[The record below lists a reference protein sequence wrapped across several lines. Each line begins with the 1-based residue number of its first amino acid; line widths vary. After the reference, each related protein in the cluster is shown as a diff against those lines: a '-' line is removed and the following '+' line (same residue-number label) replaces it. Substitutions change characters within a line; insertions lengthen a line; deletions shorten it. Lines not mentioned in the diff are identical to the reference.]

1 MVRQRFGP
9 VETLS
14 DAIAA
19 RRLLW
24 ILCKGCGHSERYDP
38 RHLMAM
44 KGAMSLKSLQTRL
57 RCRRCGKQR
66 AAIVLNDEGWP
77 GRD

>member
-1 MVRQRFGP
+1 MVRARFGP

-24 ILCKGCGHSERYDP
+24 ILCKGCGHSGRYDP
-38 RHLMAM
+38 RHLVAM
-44 KGAMSLKSLQTRL
+44 QGAMSLRSLQLRL
-57 RCRRCGKQR
+57 RCRRCGKRR

-77 GRD
+77 ERD